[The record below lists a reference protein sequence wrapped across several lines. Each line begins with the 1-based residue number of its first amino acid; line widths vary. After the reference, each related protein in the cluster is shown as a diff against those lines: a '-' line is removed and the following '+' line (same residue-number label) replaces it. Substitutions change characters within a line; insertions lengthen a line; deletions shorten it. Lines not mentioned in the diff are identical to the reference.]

1 MNPIPVLG
9 LDLGPEGIKCD
20 VPERSEGRGPG
31 AEQAKL
37 SPGEIPS
44 LVFVE
49 SGNGLGWERP

>member
-44 LVFVE
+44 LVFME
-49 SGNGLGWERP
+49 SGNG